1 VSTCPGCDDGE
12 ILLRRIIG
20 HCLRSFR
27 AEQSRTLSDVAR
39 AAGVSIAHL
48 SAIERGH
55 SEPSSEV
62 LAAICMALG
71 MGLADLLDAV
81 LRQLR
86 MPSAGCTRDRLAL
99 VA

>member
-86 MPSAGCTRDRLAL
+86 MPSAGYTRDRIAL